1 MPETTYDVLISG
13 YGPVGQTAAALL
25 GQAGHRVAAFERHA
39 EPYPYARAGFSDHE
53 VMRIFQSIGAA
64 DQIAQDAIV
73 LRTYEWRSV
82 DGELLM
88 PFSFPD
94 GSSGWESGRNF
105 FQPNVERALDGA
117 ARAGG
122 AEVHRG
128 TEVVALRP
136 GEDGVEL
143 DLRDG
148 DGTRTVAGRYLIGA
162 DGASS
167 FVRRAIDAEV
177 VDLGFQYPWIVV
189 DIEPL
194 RPIASIKPVVVQV
207 CDPTRPTTLTPLG
220 QRHHRFEFMLM
231 PGEDPAKMSSPEVVW
246 DLLAPWIT
254 PDDAILLRHP
264 VYTFEAK
271 YVQDWRRGPVLLAGD
286 AAHLMP
292 PFLGQGMS
300 SGVRDVKNLAW
311 KLDLVLRGLAPESI
325 LDTYTPER
333 RPQAKFIVEESVVL
347 GRTMCITDPDE
358 ATARDQ
364 ALRDLSAAGG
374 ASEEQP
380 LPAPSIPPMDGDLVA
395 EGEPLAGTLSI
406 QDEVELDGARGLF
419 DDVIGR
425 GLVLLGRGGDPT
437 AALTA
442 DNRAFIERMGAVVAH
457 FGGDEAGAFTD
468 VNGAYEAWLAPDD
481 VRAVLLRPDFYVYG
495 TARSLDDVPGLVD
508 RLQARLTGSG
518 TGAGRT

>member
-1 MPETTYDVLISG
+1 MTYDVLIAG

-64 DQIAQDAIV
+64 DEIAQDAIV

-105 FQPNVERALDGA
+105 FQPNVERALDAA

-122 AEVHRG
+122 AEVARG
-128 TEVVALRP
+128 TEVVALRA
-136 GEDGVEL
+136 GAGDDGVEL
-143 DLRDG
+143 DVRDG
-148 DGTRTVAGRYLIGA
+148 EGTRTVAGRFLIGA
-162 DGASS
+162 DGAGS
-167 FVRRAIDAEV
+167 FVRRSIGAEV

-194 RPIASIKPVVVQV
+194 RPIDTIKPVVVQV
-207 CDPTRPTTLTPLG
+207 CDPQRPTTLTPLG

-231 PGEDPAKMSSPEVVW
+231 AGEDPATMSSPEVVW
-246 DLLAPWIT
+246 ELLKPWIT
-254 PDDAILLRHP
+254 PEDAILLRHP

-271 YVQDWRRGPVLLAGD
+271 YVQDWRKGRVLLAGD

-300 SGVRDVKNLAW
+300 SGVRDAKNLAW
-311 KLDLVLRGLAPESI
+311 KLDLVLRGLAPDTI

-333 RPQAKFIVEESVVL
+333 RPQAKFIVEESVAL
-347 GRTMCITDPDE
+347 GRTMCITDPGE
-358 ATARDQ
+358 AAARDQ
-364 ALRDLSAAGG
+364 ALRDLSAARG

-380 LPAPSIPPMDGDLVA
+380 LPAPSIPPMDGDLVID
-395 EGEPLAGTLSI
+395 GVPLAGTLSI
-406 QDEVELDGARGLF
+406 QDEVEVGGRRGLF
-419 DDVIGR
+419 DDLVGR
-425 GLVLLGRGGDPT
+425 GFVLLGRGGDPG
-437 AALTA
+437 ASLT
-442 DNRAFIERMGAVVAH
+442 DEQREFLERIGAVVAH
-457 FGGDEAGAFTD
+457 FGDDGTGTFAD
-468 VNGAYEAWLAPDD
+468 VTGAYERWLAPHDI
-481 VRAVLLRPDFYVYG
+481 RAVLLRPDFYVYG
-495 TARSLDDVPGLVD
+495 TSTRLEDVPALID
-508 RLQARLTGSG
+508 RLQARLAGPRI
-518 TGAGRT
+518 GAART